1 MDADRYDEILCQ
13 MPNDRTLVQGIYSAG
28 EILLM
33 INTGHHSRVTRITGL
48 QFFSGQFTKK
58 GQYLSLEDFKGNF
71 IINKVIPLFSFL
83 FFNLNISFVCDVD
96 VAGQT
101 FFLFFS
107 LLAFNYPL
115 SDINCQF
122 VIKFHNFSKI

>member
-1 MDADRYDEILCQ
+1 MSRCLPRWKIDCRVNTMDADRYDEILCQ

-33 INTGHHSRVTRITGL
+33 INTGHHSRVTRITQL

-71 IINKVIPLFSFL
+71 IINKVILLFSVLSYFSIGIVCCVQL
-83 FFNLNISFVCDVD
+83 LMLMCPRHFSYSFC
-96 VAGQT
+96 
-101 FFLFFS
+101 F
-107 LLAFNYPL
+107 
-115 SDINCQF
+115 
-122 VIKFHNFSKI
+122 